1 MKREPD
7 VEIAA
12 AVRARELRFECKP
25 DVQVGAHAN
34 APATAESVAER
45 ENAPDEFQEGI
56 TYHDVA
62 VRWRLAARLE
72 DPDLSKRDPI

>member
-12 AVRARELRFECKP
+12 AVRARELRFERKP
-25 DVQVGAHAN
+25 DVEVGAHAN
-34 APATAESVAER
+34 APASVESVAER
-45 ENAPDEFQEGI
+45 ENLPEELQEGV
-56 TYHDVA
+56 TYRDVA

-72 DPDLSKRDPI
+72 DPDLSKRDPT

>member
-25 DVQVGAHAN
+25 DVEVGAYAN
-34 APATAESVAER
+34 APASAESVTER
-45 ENAPDEFQEGI
+45 ENLPEELQEGV

-72 DPDLSKRDPI
+72 DPDLSKRDPT